1 MKIFRYVLASSII
14 FIMLSNVFCTGDR
27 ENAAESARLHLQK
40 GISLA
45 RAEKYEDAIK
55 EFKLA
60 LRKKR
65 DYADAYSS
73 WGLALNGLK
82 KYDEA
87 AQKFEK
93 AVEIE
98 PNNPEYYSNWGLVLS
113 SSGKNELAVEK
124 YREAIKLKPNMAG
137 VHGNLGFALLQMNKK
152 DEAIKEFNTALEL
165 FKRMGRTEDV
175 KKVEKVLQSLGSSTG
190 VKEGAEKSGAGN

>member
-1 MKIFRYVLASSII
+1 MRIFKYALVSSII
-14 FIMLSNVFCTGDR
+14 FIMLSNIFCSGDK
-27 ENAAESARLHLQK
+27 ESAGGSARVHLQK

-45 RAEKYEDAIK
+45 KAEKYEDAIK

-65 DYADAYSS
+65 DYADAYSA

-82 KYDEA
+82 RYEEA
-87 AQKFEK
+87 AGKFEK

-98 PNNPEYYSNWGLVLS
+98 SSNPEFYSNWGLVLS
-113 SSGKNELAVEK
+113 NSGKYEQAVEK

-137 VHGNLGFALLQMNKK
+137 VHGNLGFALLEVNKK
-152 DEAIKEFNTALEL
+152 EEAIKEFNTALEL
-165 FKRMGRTEDV
+165 FKKMGRMDDV
-175 KKVEKVLQSLGSSTG
+175 KKVEEILEKL
-190 VKEGAEKSGAGN
+190 EGPTRGGENVEKRGAGN